1 MKKYLIK
8 KIISISETEL
18 LYYDSDGN
26 ERKINFEEC
35 RKNFYKHWQGDNYT
49 IEDDD
54 RCVAERNSIATPPYI
69 EFYSNPPSR
78 IEFKRII
85 IFKSSYK
92 KMGKLRDLIESVG
105 WKTFDLS

>member
-8 KIISISETEL
+8 KILSISETEL
-18 LYYDSDGN
+18 LYYDSDGE

-35 RKNFYKHWQGDNYT
+35 RKNFYKHWQGDSYT
-49 IEDDD
+49 IEDYD
-54 RCVAERNSIATPPYI
+54 RIVAERNSVATPPYI
-69 EFYSNPPSR
+69 EFCSNPPSR
-78 IEFKRII
+78 IEFGGIT

-92 KMGKLRDLIESVG
+92 KMAKIRDLIESVG